1 MLPML
6 KKIHMI
12 LKRQVLK
19 TSIIT
24 CKENN
29 STSMFNKSKNLQHFY
44 DQLISSILT
53 SIKHVS
59 PLYFLNYKS
68 RKYPSHIIKLLK
80 GKLTLYKKS
89 KTNKSFFKG
98 YENKSKEYQ
107 LAVKKYNFEYE

>member
-1 MLPML
+1 
-6 KKIHMI
+6 MI